1 MKHPLRPLML
11 LTILLLPA
19 VGAVADNQPAP
30 SIEELWRI
38 IQAQQAE
45 IEALKQQQA
54 QTEQKATTAD
64 AKAEAAVVAVEES
77 AGSPSG
83 TGSWADKTTI
93 GGYGELHYN
102 NIDADDSQYDN
113 DEIDFHRFVLYF
125 SHEFTDRLRL
135 FSELEFEHALT
146 EDNND
151 CEFTV
156 PDGGLNPGD
165 TIECSGETGPG
176 EVELEQA
183 YIEYDITDQMSTKG
197 GLFILPV
204 GILNETHEPNTFYGV
219 ERNDV
224 ESIIV
229 PSTWWAGG
237 AALSGRHDNGISWDL
252 AVHEG
257 LKMDPASPVVRNG
270 RQKTGEADAS
280 DFAYTGRVKYT
291 GIPGLELA
299 ATLNYQT
306 DASQE
311 SGDGLDEGLLFETHA
326 VYQNGPFALRALYAE
341 WDFDGST
348 VEAAGGDDQS
358 GWYIEPSF
366 KPWHNIGLYVR
377 YEDLDGYRS
386 RDQFDQWEIGANF
399 WPHEDV
405 VLKADYRSRDHDLSS
420 ESGRDFDAFDL
431 GIGYQF

>member
-1 MKHPLRPLML
+1 MKHALFTP
-11 LTILLLPA
+11 LLLS
-19 VGAVADNQPAP
+19 VLLLGSQVSADNPPAP

-54 QTEQKATTAD
+54 ETEQKATAAD
-64 AKAEAAVVAVEES
+64 TKAEAAVVAIEES
-77 AGSPSG
+77 ASSTPGA
-83 TGSWADKTTI
+83 GSWADKTTI

-102 NIDADDSQYDN
+102 NIDADDSQYDQ
-113 DEIDFHRFVLYF
+113 DEIDFHRFVLF
-125 SHEFTDRLRL
+125 FGHEFTDRLRM
-135 FSELEFEHALT
+135 FSELEFEHALI

-151 CEFTV
+151 CEFVV
-156 PDGGLNPGD
+156 PAGGLNPGD
-165 TIECSGETGPG
+165 TVSCSGDTGPG

-183 YIEYDITDQMSTKG
+183 YIEYDISDQMSTKG
-197 GLFILPV
+197 GVFILPV

-224 ESIIV
+224 ENIIL

-237 AALSGRHDNGISWDL
+237 AALSGQHDNGISWDL

-257 LKMDPASPVVRNG
+257 LKMDPNSPQVRSG
-270 RQKTGEADAS
+270 RQKTGKADAS
-280 DFAYTGRVKYT
+280 DLAYTGRIKYT

-299 ATLNYQT
+299 ASLNYQT

-311 SGDGLDEGLLFETHA
+311 SGDGLNEGLLLETHV

-341 WDFDGST
+341 WDFDGSVVKAT
-348 VEAAGGDDQS
+348 GGDDQS
-358 GWYIEPSF
+358 GWYIEPSIR
-366 KPWHNIGLYVR
+366 PWQHVGLYAR
-377 YEDLDGYRS
+377 YEDLDGFRIQ
-386 RDQFDQWEIGANF
+386 DEFNQWEIGANF

-405 VLKADYRSRDHDLSS
+405 VLKADFRSRDHDRSS
-420 ESGRDFDAFDL
+420 ASGRDFNAFDL